1 MKKFLICKLTLLL
14 CFCACSVVVRAF
26 QGPKGELEVP
36 PTSSSPSKG
45 KPRRVIKLV
54 YVPRATKVSPGNPTP
69 REPDCEGEILLN
81 CGLPGCEVSVNGTR
95 QENTDENGELILAAP
110 RGSYNIMVSKPGY
123 ESSLVKVTLKCNETE
138 PREVNLKPRL
148 TKLQFRT
155 SVPDC
160 EIFTNVPPTRAGRS
174 DEKGLFSY
182 TAIPPSLFI
191 EARKPGYI
199 SATLQVTVTPDVAR
213 KEILITLKPI
223 PSLITLS
230 ANVETAH
237 VRLDNQETRLAIT
250 EPLSV
255 SPGRHSVTIDALGY
269 EPSTFEVSPG
279 PGETVRKSITLTRLS
294 VEALAAQARIYFDRQ
309 AYENVLTLC
318 QYIFEVEAKHPA
330 ASRLMG
336 LSYLARQ
343 NYDRAKIYLAQ
354 ALAGNETVQLPVRRH
369 PREEFDPAKNHD
381 VCDAELILG
390 KSEVEFR
397 GLRAPADN
405 FKVAY
410 SQVQVIGIQLKKGI
424 AVYLGTKVMRA
435 PGKKQ
440 DFNFYSSDKELSQAG
455 KPYLEMLQSLL
466 QAH

>member
-1 MKKFLICKLTLLL
+1 
-14 CFCACSVVVRAF
+14 
-26 QGPKGELEVP
+26 
-36 PTSSSPSKG
+36 
-45 KPRRVIKLV
+45 
-54 YVPRATKVSPGNPTP
+54 
-69 REPDCEGEILLN
+69 
-81 CGLPGCEVSVNGTR
+81 LPGCEVSVNGTR

-110 RGSYNIMVSKPGY
+110 RGPYTILVSKPGY
-123 ESSLVKVTLKCNETE
+123 ESSSVKVSLKCDETE
-138 PREVNLKPRL
+138 SKDVSLKPRL

-160 EIFTNVPPTRAGRS
+160 EIFINDPPARAGRS

-182 TAIPPSLFI
+182 PAIPPTLFI

-199 SATLQVTVTPDVAR
+199 TATLQVAVTPDVAQ
-213 KEILITLKPI
+213 KEIPLRLKPI

-230 ANVETAH
+230 ANVEAAH
-237 VRLDNQETRLAIT
+237 VRLDNQETHLAIT

-255 SPGRHSVTIDALGY
+255 SPGRHSVTVDALGY

-279 PGETVRKSITLTRLS
+279 PGETVRKSVTLARLP
-294 VEALAAQARIYFDRQ
+294 VEALITQAQSYFDKQ

-318 QYIFEVEAKHPA
+318 RYIFEVEARHPA

-336 LSYLARQ
+336 LAYLARQ
-343 NYDRAKIYLAQ
+343 NYDRARNYLAQ
-354 ALAGNETVQLPVRRH
+354 ALAGDETVQLPVRRH

-381 VCDAELILG
+381 ICEAQLILG
-390 KSEVEFR
+390 KKEFEFR

-410 SQVQVIGIQLKKGI
+410 AQVQIIGIQLKKG

-455 KPYLEMLQSLL
+455 KPYLEMLLSLL

>member
-1 MKKFLICKLTLLL
+1 
-14 CFCACSVVVRAF
+14 V
-26 QGPKGELEVP
+26 
-36 PTSSSPSKG
+36 
-45 KPRRVIKLV
+45 
-54 YVPRATKVSPGNPTP
+54 KVS
-69 REPDCEGEILLN
+69 
-81 CGLPGCEVSVNGTR
+81 
-95 QENTDENGELILAAP
+95 
-110 RGSYNIMVSKPGY
+110 
-123 ESSLVKVTLKCNETE
+123 LKCDETE
-138 PREVNLKPRL
+138 PSEVRLKPRL
-148 TKLQFRT
+148 TRLQFRT
-155 SVPDC
+155 NVPDC
-160 EIFTNVPPTRAGRS
+160 EIFINDPPTHQGRS

-182 TAIPPSLFI
+182 IATPPALFI

-199 SATLQVTVTPDVAR
+199 SATLQVAVTPDVAQ
-213 KEILITLKPI
+213 KEIPLRLKPI

-255 SPGRHSVTIDALGY
+255 SPGRHSLTVDALGY
-269 EPSTFEVSPG
+269 DPSTFEVSPG
-279 PGETVRKSITLTRLS
+279 PGETVRKSITLTRLP
-294 VEALAAQARIYFDRQ
+294 VEALASQAQTYFDKQ

-330 ASRLMG
+330 ANRLTGMA
-336 LSYLARQ
+336 YLARQ
-343 NYDRAKIYLAQ
+343 NYDRAGIYLSQ

-369 PREEFDPAKNHD
+369 PREEFDPNKNHD
-381 VCDAELILG
+381 ICNAELILG
-390 KSEVEFR
+390 KNEVEFR

-410 SQVQVIGIQLKKGI
+410 GQMQVIGIQLKKG